1 MMIHSTMLH
10 STTHTDSSSPET
22 LVAQEGSFQVIGFHN
37 QLLSWTSSRDTQSSE
52 IINTNVSTT
61 KNRGF
66 ITRLFLGKGE
76 QRVARAPH
84 SLANPSHLA
93 GVDIFDE
100 EDVLHV
106 KQLPTF
112 GGRLPS
118 QQCEVLL
125 QFLTVPYMRIPLVMQ
140 WFSQPL
146 QVMLLNVPE
155 LQETLDACLFE
166 PGVWSPEGTQLHVG
180 GTRCVTWSIDRIVQ
194 RHACITWGVEF
205 IRACLVLMFP
215 VLDVTQRVPPTC
227 IINTARTLC
236 VWHRCFFS
244 HAR

>member
-1 MMIHSTMLH
+1 LYLLGFFGNGSLLTMVLLTMVHSTTIIHSTMMILSTMPH
-10 STTHTDSSSPET
+10 STHTDSSSPET
-22 LVAQEGSFQVIGFHN
+22 LVAQEGSFQVVGFHN

-180 GTRCVTWSIDRIVQ
+180 GTRCVTSSTDQIVKIQ
-194 RHACITWGVEF
+194 GS
-205 IRACLVLMFP
+205 L
-215 VLDVTQRVPPTC
+215 
-227 IINTARTLC
+227 
-236 VWHRCFFS
+236 
-244 HAR
+244 

>member
-1 MMIHSTMLH
+1 MVFFGNGSLLTMVLLTMIHSTMMILSTMLH

-180 GTRCVTWSIDRIVQ
+180 GTRCVTSSTDQIVKIQ
-194 RHACITWGVEF
+194 GS
-205 IRACLVLMFP
+205 L
-215 VLDVTQRVPPTC
+215 
-227 IINTARTLC
+227 
-236 VWHRCFFS
+236 
-244 HAR
+244 